1 MKLNPHFTKS
11 LSRQV
16 VSLMTGCII
25 LFIVGTGILF
35 YILQSLNAEYIQQ
48 RQSIV
53 DKQLLVDEIFDQ
65 YNTVFL
71 DIKGY
76 IAYDNTALKEKAINE
91 EATISKNIEAFK
103 EIANTKEDK
112 DISNEL
118 GTFTEYYFSGV
129 LPSFF
134 DSEKRGALEVGR
146 MESTEITAQITNF
159 RSTIK
164 SYSGT
169 LTERLDKNVKDLTK
183 EQSIIQGAFVGFVL
197 IFLFI
202 FLFIVRSIIRNI
214 GKPLSDFSIAAN
226 EIAAGREAVIS
237 VKENRNDELGVLSI
251 AFKKMFTSV
260 QEKEQE
266 LMAHNEELLAQQDEL
281 QAQQNELQATLGIIT
296 DNEQKLT
303 RRNELING
311 ISSTLDKKEVLKSI
325 VLNMSRLVSADR
337 GMIALVHEDAFSSFG
352 ISENGV
358 RQFRNNIY
366 SGLNHR
372 LLEEK
377 KPFTIKREQDVAEK
391 GYHENENYSYDL
403 YLPVLSTFKEVDAIM
418 VFSRYGTPF
427 TNQEVEECETLAK
440 QISTSLDKI
449 KLYEQTEENRRL
461 NQDIL
466 NTIQE
471 GIQLIDQQRKVI
483 QVNQPFC
490 DIFKTGSFPDQI
502 IDLPWETWSAE
513 MATQMEG
520 ERFLHALDQ
529 AIDNLEGVNY
539 EDRSFTFKKEET
551 NQVIKVYFETLQYRE
566 EGYGT
571 ILVYR
576 DITKEYEVDQMKSEF
591 VSTVSHEL
599 RTPLA
604 SVLGFTELM
613 LNKPLKPERQTKY
626 LQTIYNEAKRLTA
639 LINDFLDVQKMESG
653 KQVYEKK
660 YVEIIPL
667 IQKVIEHLEINTAQH
682 DIRFNIETKDI
693 MILGDRL
700 KIEQAFSNLLSNAIK
715 YSPDGGR
722 ITVRLYSRN
731 DMLSIDIQD
740 EGLGIP
746 KEALPHLF
754 QKFYRVDNSDRRRIG
769 GTGLGLAIVD
779 EIIKSHGGDVTV
791 VSNYGHGS
799 TFTISLPRVTLKEVG
814 LNNEGQSRKMSHEIM
829 VIEDDINLAELLK
842 YELMDSGF
850 HVSYFKSGRK
860 AIQKLKTSPPD
871 AIVLDILLEEGE
883 MDGWAILKE
892 LKGSAD
898 LNEIPVF
905 VSTALDEREKG
916 ISLGAKD
923 YLVKPYK
930 PSQLSKVIMHTLL
943 SNGKQGQIL
952 IPKVFHEENKG

>member
-1 MKLNPHFTKS
+1 MKLNPYFTKS

-35 YILQSLNAEYIQQ
+35 YILQSLNAEYIHQ

-53 DKQLLVDEIFDQ
+53 EKQLLMDEIFDQ

-71 DIKGY
+71 DIRGY
-76 IAYDNTALKEKAINE
+76 IAFNNDALKDKALHQETSIR
-91 EATISKNIEAFK
+91 KNIERFK
-103 EIANTKEDK
+103 GITDSTADMN
-112 DISNEL
+112 ISNKLE
-118 GTFTEYYFSGV
+118 TFTDYYFSGV
-129 LPSFF
+129 LPSFLA
-134 DSEKRGALEVGR
+134 SPKKGEKMEV
-146 MESTEITAQITNF
+146 EKINNSKITAQIADF
-159 RSTIK
+159 RSTIN

-169 LTERLDKNVKDLTK
+169 LTKRLDKNVKDLTK
-183 EQSIIQGAFVGFVL
+183 NQSIIQGAFVGFVL

-202 FLFIVRSIIRNI
+202 FLFIIRSLIRNI
-214 GKPLSDFSIAAN
+214 GKPLADFSIAAN

-237 VKENRNDELGVLSI
+237 VNENRKDELGVLSI

-266 LMAHNEELLAQQDEL
+266 LMAHNEELLAQQEEL
-281 QAQQNELQATLGIIT
+281 QAQQNELQVTLGIIT
-296 DNEQKLT
+296 DNEKKLT

-325 VLNMSRLVSADR
+325 VFNMSKLISADR
-337 GMIALVHEDAFSSFG
+337 GMIALVHEDASSSFG
-352 ISENGV
+352 ISESGV
-358 RQFRNNIY
+358 KQFRNNIS

-377 KPFTIKREQDVAEK
+377 EPFTIKREQDMGEK
-391 GYHENENYSYDL
+391 GYHENTNYSYDL
-403 YLPVLSTFKEVDAIM
+403 YLPVLSTYKEVDAIM
-418 VFSRYGTPF
+418 VFSRYGSPF
-427 TNQEVEECETLAK
+427 SDQEVKECETLAK

-449 KLYEQTEENRRL
+449 KLYEETEDNRRL

-471 GIQLIDQQRKVI
+471 GIQLIDQERKVV

-490 DIFKTGSFPDQI
+490 DIFNSGSCPEQI
-502 IDLPWETWSAE
+502 IDLPWEKWSVSLAD
-513 MATQMEG
+513 QMEG
-520 ERFLHALDQ
+520 ERFLFEMDE
-529 AIDNLEGVNY
+529 AINNIEEANY
-539 EDRSFTFKKEET
+539 EERSFTFKKKKT
-551 NQVIKVYFETLQYRE
+551 NQVIKVYFETLYYRE
-566 EGYGT
+566 VVFGT

-613 LNKPLKPERQTKY
+613 LNKALKPERQAKY

-639 LINDFLDVQKMESG
+639 LINDFLDVQRMESG
-653 KQVYEKK
+653 KQIYEKK

-682 DIRFNIETKDI
+682 DIQVQTETKDL

-700 KIEQAFSNLLSNAIK
+700 KIEQAFTNLLSNSIK

-722 ITVRLYSRN
+722 IFVRVYSKN
-731 DMLSIDIQD
+731 DMLSIDIKD

-746 KEALPHLF
+746 RESLPHLF

-779 EIIKSHGGDVTV
+779 EIIKSHGGHVTA
-791 VSNYGHGS
+791 VSDYGQGS
-799 TFTISLPRVTLKEVG
+799 TFTMSLPRVKEAG
-814 LNNEGQSRKMSHEIM
+814 FNNDGQAMKQSYDIM
-829 VIEDDINLAELLK
+829 VIEDDINLAKLLK

-850 HVSYFKSGRK
+850 HVSYFKCGRQ
-860 AIQKLKTSPPD
+860 ALQKLKTSPPD
-871 AIVLDILLEEGE
+871 AIVLDILLEEE
-883 MDGWAILKE
+883 DLDGWEILRDLKE
-892 LKGSAD
+892 SAD
-898 LNEIPVF
+898 LKEIPVF

-916 ISLGAKD
+916 ISLGARD

-930 PSQLSKVIMHTLL
+930 PSQLSKVIKHSLL
-943 SNGKQGQIL
+943 GNGKHGQNL
-952 IPKVFHEENKG
+952 IPQTFNVDDQV